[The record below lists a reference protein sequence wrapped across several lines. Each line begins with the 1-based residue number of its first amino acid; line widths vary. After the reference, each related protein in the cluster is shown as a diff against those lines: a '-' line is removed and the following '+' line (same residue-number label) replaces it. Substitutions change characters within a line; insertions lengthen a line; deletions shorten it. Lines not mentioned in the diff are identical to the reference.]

1 MSQYRDTISNAIGKY
16 IDHFRADQ
24 KQMLLDAQND
34 FKAYTKA
41 FHQLY
46 EDMSTTL
53 LRQQEAVKA
62 LEYKRPRLMDES
74 LENFMQFYNESMS
87 PFLATHSKH
96 GKDNYSE
103 VSRKYLLRRKMIKK
117 NERFL
122 QSFYNKFVGSHLRDN
137 WDSMRLSAQE
147 TVQNAEESV
156 RVALEDYH
164 KLQDELAVNAKQITA
179 KSQEII
185 KNTLDKSLVRKE
197 TELLKSNLKKLENV
211 GSQWLDEQMLK
222 LDQALKVLQDSIQT
236 TSSLYEELIV
246 KRQASYYVTSQNDY
260 TLSKILKLID
270 PTKHVQQGWKLI
282 KEENGYKVWRKFMTP
297 GMPGSQYAC
306 VMCSGIINA
315 SPTAVYSLFAD
326 NARVPEYNSFYL
338 KGKDLELIGDS
349 TKVTWTITPPIFP
362 FKPRDFVTAIHVRKL
377 KDGTIV
383 VLNRAIQHAAAPVT
397 SSYVRGQII
406 LAANIIQPIKNDNK
420 KCKLTMITQMD
431 PGGFAPPVIINHI
444 CTLGP
449 IGFLQNVEAAARRKY
464 SRKSNDKD
472 SIILKLK

>member
-1 MSQYRDTISNAIGKY
+1 LSQYRDTINNAVGKY
-16 IDHFRADQ
+16 IDTFRSDQ
-24 KQMLLDAQND
+24 NQLLIDAQSD

-41 FHQLY
+41 FNQLY
-46 EDMSTTL
+46 EDMSATL

-96 GKDNYSE
+96 
-103 VSRKYLLRRKMIKK
+103 VSDASTVSKKYLLRRKMIKK
-117 NERFL
+117 NERIV
-122 QSFYNKFVGSHLRDN
+122 QSFYSRFVGSQLRDN
-137 WDSMRLSAQE
+137 WDSMRMSAQE
-147 TVQNAEESV
+147 TVQNAEDSV
-156 RVALEDYH
+156 RVALDDYH
-164 KLQDELAVNAKQITA
+164 KLQEELALNAKQITI

-185 KNTLDKSLVRKE
+185 KNTLDKRLVRKE
-197 TELLKSNLKKLENV
+197 TELLKSNLKNLENV

-222 LDQALKVLQDSIQT
+222 LDQALKVLQDRIQA
-236 TSSLYEELIV
+236 TSSLYEDLIV

-260 TLSKILKLID
+260 TLNKILKLID
-270 PTKHVQQGWKLI
+270 PAKQTQQGWKLL
-282 KEENGYKVWRKFMTP
+282 KEESGYKVWRKFMPP

-315 SPTAVYSLFAD
+315 SPTAVFSLFAD
-326 NARVPEYNSFYL
+326 NSRVPEYNSFYL
-338 KGKDLELIGDS
+338 RGKDLESIGDS
-349 TKVTWTITPPIFP
+349 TKVTWTATPPIFP
-362 FKPRDFVTAIHVRKL
+362 FKPRDFVTAIHARKL

-383 VLNRAIQHAAAPVT
+383 VLNRAMQHAAAPV
-397 SSYVRGQII
+397 SSTYVRAQII
-406 LAANIIQPIKNDNK
+406 LAANIIEPIKNDSK

-449 IGFLQNVEAAARRKY
+449 IGFLQNVEAAARKRNPGK
-464 SRKSNDKD
+464 KVTKD
-472 SIILKLK
+472 NIILKLK